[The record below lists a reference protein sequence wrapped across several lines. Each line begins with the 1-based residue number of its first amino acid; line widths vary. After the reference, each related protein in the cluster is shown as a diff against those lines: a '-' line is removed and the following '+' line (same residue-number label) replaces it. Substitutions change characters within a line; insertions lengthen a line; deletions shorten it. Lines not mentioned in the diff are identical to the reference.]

1 MHEGNEGKVA
11 RTCAVRPHQ
20 GADAMTGVL
29 PVPQSFRTAPGRRIR
44 SFGCAGQ
51 CPGKTKQPLEQRLKP
66 ARFLRGMPEEWSGE
80 AVFGNGAGR
89 TMQGRRNAAPA
100 LTGRQGARSGIAP
113 ERAEG
118 TLVCGAL
125 CRSGHGPRGPAVPT
139 AAFTP
144 ATPPAAGCHRSRS
157 PRAGR
162 RRRRGGPG
170 AGSAPRPSLRGCRKG
185 SPRKRHRL
193 RRPG

>member
-29 PVPQSFRTAPGRRIR
+29 PVPQSFRTAPGRCIR

-51 CPGKTKQPLEQRLKP
+51 CLGKTKQPLEQRLKP
-66 ARFLRGMPEEWSGE
+66 ARYPRGMPEEGYGE

-100 LTGRQGARSGIAP
+100 LTGRQGARSGD
-113 ERAEG
+113 RAETG
-118 TLVCGAL
+118 
-125 CRSGHGPRGPAVPT
+125 RRGPGLRCPMPFRAWSTGARGPDCGLYPSRTVSGGMPSVAV
-139 AAFTP
+139 
-144 ATPPAAGCHRSRS
+144 
-157 PRAGR
+157 
-162 RRRRGGPG
+162 
-170 AGSAPRPSLRGCRKG
+170 APRRAAAAARWARCRQRSTLQPSWM
-185 SPRKRHRL
+185 P
-193 RRPG
+193 

>member
-1 MHEGNEGKVA
+1 MHEGNEGKVE

-29 PVPQSFRTAPGRRIR
+29 PVPQSFRTAPGRCIR

-51 CPGKTKQPLEQRLKP
+51 PQLPLEQRLNPRWFP
-66 ARFLRGMPEEWSGE
+66 AGMPEEGCGE
-80 AVFGNGAGR
+80 AVLANGAGR

-139 AAFTP
+139 AAFIP
-144 ATPPAAGCHRSRS
+144 AGPSAAGCHPSPS

-162 RRRRGGPG
+162 RRRRGGRG
-170 AGSAPRPSLRGCRKG
+170 AGSAPRSSLRGCRKG
-185 SPRKRHRL
+185 SRRKRHRP

>member
-29 PVPQSFRTAPGRRIR
+29 PVPQSFRTAPGRCIR

-51 CPGKTKQPLEQRLKP
+51 PQLPLEQRLNPRWFP
-66 ARFLRGMPEEWSGE
+66 AGMPEEGCGE
-80 AVFGNGAGR
+80 AVLANGAGR

-100 LTGRQGARSGIAP
+100 LTGRQGARSGD
-113 ERAEG
+113 RAG
-118 TLVCGAL
+118 TGRRDPCLRCPLPFRAWSTG
-125 CRSGHGPRGPAVPT
+125 GPAVPT

-144 ATPPAAGCHRSRS
+144 AGPSAAGCHRSRL

-162 RRRRGGPG
+162 RRRRGGRG
-170 AGSAPRPSLRGCRKG
+170 AGSAPRSSRRGCRKG